1 MVHFTYGL
9 NFMALLIKAAWLCGL
24 EVFQRIQR
32 NVLFSRW
39 GSGLSP
45 LKQGKNFQFSR
56 KSWCLLWLKQPLF
69 LKKRKRKKRFCRKK
83 MKSTT
88 KSEAQAFFPATQF
101 YTFKTNS
108 TNWFERKWQKS
119 LYTNAIWRPLEHLLF
134 GFYYRLG
141 RCYTTMFLTS
151 LEG

>member
-1 MVHFTYGL
+1 MEQSRKPPSILKFMVHFTYGL

-83 MKSTT
+83 KMKSAT

-108 TNWFERKWQKS
+108 TNWFERKWQKKPV
-119 LYTNAIWRPLEHLLF
+119 Y
-134 GFYYRLG
+134 
-141 RCYTTMFLTS
+141 
-151 LEG
+151 

>member
-1 MVHFTYGL
+1 MKKTSLHIKVYGTFHL
-9 NFMALLIKAAWLCGL
+9 WFEFHGLADQAAWLCGL
-24 EVFQRIQR
+24 SVFQRIQR
-32 NVLFSRW
+32 NILFSRW
-39 GSGLSP
+39 GSGPSP
-45 LKQGKNFQFSR
+45 LKQRKNFQFSR

-108 TNWFERKWQKS
+108 TNWFERKWQKKPVH
-119 LYTNAIWRPLEHLLF
+119 LRPLASTWTFALWIPL
-134 GFYYRLG
+134 
-141 RCYTTMFLTS
+141 
-151 LEG
+151 